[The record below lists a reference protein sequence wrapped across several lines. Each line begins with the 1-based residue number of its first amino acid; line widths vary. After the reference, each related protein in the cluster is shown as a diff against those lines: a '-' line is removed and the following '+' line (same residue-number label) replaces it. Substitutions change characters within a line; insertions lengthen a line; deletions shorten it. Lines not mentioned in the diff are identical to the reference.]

1 MGQLESVLG
10 NDKTIASLVDDI
22 LEHYEEHREHLY
34 TGKAMIVAYS
44 RSIAMKIYERI
55 LELRP
60 EWAGTTSH
68 VTIGSKVVTL
78 PGDDAKVAVVMTE
91 SNKDPE
97 EWRPIVGNKSK
108 RQELAVRFKDNES
121 PLKIV
126 IVVDMWLTGFD
137 VPSLATMY
145 VFKPMESHNLMQT
158 IARVNRVY
166 QDKEGSLVVDY
177 IGIASA
183 LKRAMND
190 YTVRDRKRYG
200 DMDIAKEA
208 FPKFQEKL
216 EICRSLFHGFDNTK
230 FFTGSALQIGMCI
243 TDALNFILDPSREE
257 QKKSFIKE
265 GLMLR
270 QSLSLCSSIVPK
282 NMQAEANFFEAVRVQ
297 IMRFLYGRGNK
308 KFSLKEVNERINELL
323 KQSVKSDGVL
333 NLFSDVGEKFS
344 LFDPKFL
351 EDIAKMK
358 QKNIAVEILKKLIA
372 EQVKVYS
379 RTNVVN
385 AQKFSELFQGAMNR
399 YLNGMLT
406 NEQVIQEML
415 NLAQQIKEAAF
426 FGEKLGLTKEEVAF
440 YDALTKPEAAKDFYS
455 NDQLV
460 AMTRELTE
468 LLRKNRTID
477 WQRKESARANMR
489 RLIKRLLKKYKY
501 PPEGQED
508 ALKTVISQC
517 ECGRITWMISK
528 RV

>member
-1 MGQLESVLG
+1 
-10 NDKTIASLVDDI
+10 
-22 LEHYEEHREHLY
+22 
-34 TGKAMIVAYS
+34 
-44 RSIAMKIYERI
+44 
-55 LELRP
+55 
-60 EWAGTTSH
+60 
-68 VTIGSKVVTL
+68 
-78 PGDDAKVAVVMTE
+78 
-91 SNKDPE
+91 
-97 EWRPIVGNKSK
+97 
-108 RQELAVRFKDNES
+108 
-121 PLKIV
+121 
-126 IVVDMWLTGFD
+126 
-137 VPSLATMY
+137 
-145 VFKPMESHNLMQT
+145 
-158 IARVNRVY
+158 
-166 QDKEGSLVVDY
+166 
-177 IGIASA
+177 
-183 LKRAMND
+183 
-190 YTVRDRKRYG
+190 
-200 DMDIAKEA
+200 MDIAKEA

-216 EICRSLFHGFDNTK
+216 EICRSLFHGFDNAK

-265 GLMLR
+265 GLMLH

-297 IMRFLYGRGNK
+297 IMRFLYGRGDK

-426 FGEKLGLTKEEVAF
+426 SGEKLGLTKEEVAF

-517 ECGRITWMISK
+517 EMWTDNMDDFEASEETSSTASNQLYFVSGEDSANYSMAADNKGTYK
-528 RV
+528 

>member
-1 MGQLESVLG
+1 
-10 NDKTIASLVDDI
+10 
-22 LEHYEEHREHLY
+22 
-34 TGKAMIVAYS
+34 
-44 RSIAMKIYERI
+44 
-55 LELRP
+55 
-60 EWAGTTSH
+60 
-68 VTIGSKVVTL
+68 
-78 PGDDAKVAVVMTE
+78 
-91 SNKDPE
+91 
-97 EWRPIVGNKSK
+97 
-108 RQELAVRFKDNES
+108 
-121 PLKIV
+121 
-126 IVVDMWLTGFD
+126 
-137 VPSLATMY
+137 
-145 VFKPMESHNLMQT
+145 
-158 IARVNRVY
+158 
-166 QDKEGSLVVDY
+166 
-177 IGIASA
+177 
-183 LKRAMND
+183 
-190 YTVRDRKRYG
+190 
-200 DMDIAKEA
+200 
-208 FPKFQEKL
+208 
-216 EICRSLFHGFDNTK
+216 
-230 FFTGSALQIGMCI
+230 
-243 TDALNFILDPSREE
+243 
-257 QKKSFIKE
+257 
-265 GLMLR
+265 ML
-270 QSLSLCSSIVPK
+270 
-282 NMQAEANFFEAVRVQ
+282 AEANFFEAVRVQ
-297 IMRFLYGRGNK
+297 IMRFLYGRGDK

-426 FGEKLGLTKEEVAF
+426 SGEKLGLTKEEVAF

-517 ECGRITWMISK
+517 EMWTDNMDDFEASVETSSTASNQLYFVPGEDSANYNIAADNKKTYS
-528 RV
+528 